1 MPDALAVLRKQ
12 MRAVQIAALRQGR
25 AAVIAIEGYDAAGK
39 GGVIRELSYALD
51 PRGFCVYPIG
61 APTLIEAFRPFLWRF
76 WSRLPA
82 PGQLVIFDR
91 SWYGRVLVERV
102 EQGLSD
108 QAYVSAFDAIDT
120 FEATLED
127 QDIRLIKCFLDIPAE
142 IQRERLRRRAR
153 IPEKR
158 WKLTLDDLNA
168 WEHRAAYEHAVVVM
182 LSRAQRVPWVRV
194 DASQKS
200 DAHEAVL
207 AAIIDRL
214 SDWLEPSDH
223 AFQPGVEERL
233 GELDP

>member
-25 AAVIAIEGYDAAGK
+25 AAVIAIEGHDAAGK
-39 GGVIRELSYALD
+39 GGVIRELSYAMD

-61 APTLIEAFRPFLWRF
+61 APTSTEAFRPFLWRF

-127 QDIRLIKCFLDIPAE
+127 QDIPLIKCFWISQ
-142 IQRERLRRRAR
+142 QRSSVNACDDGHEFLRSVGSSPWMISMPGSIERPMSTRLR
-153 IPEKR
+153 
-158 WKLTLDDLNA
+158 
-168 WEHRAAYEHAVVVM
+168 
-182 LSRAQRVPWVRV
+182 
-194 DASQKS
+194 
-200 DAHEAVL
+200 
-207 AAIIDRL
+207 
-214 SDWLEPSDH
+214 
-223 AFQPGVEERL
+223 
-233 GELDP
+233 